1 MKKISWV
8 THPQYDIPLPKNH
21 RFTSS
26 KFSDLYNELKRIRL
40 IDFAEIFIPEKASVS
55 DLIVAHEE
63 RYITKIINGS
73 LEGFEERRLGLKWS
87 PELANRS
94 FLAVNGTLLTA
105 MKAIENGI
113 ACHIAGGTHHSHYNF
128 GSGYCVFNDLAYTSI
143 QLINKNLVKKI
154 LIFDCD
160 VHQGDGTASIL
171 EKNDNVFT
179 CSIHCKNN
187 FPARKSISDFDV
199 ELEDNLDSAQ
209 YLNVL
214 NYTLKE
220 CINRFKPDL
229 VLYDAGVDIHIN
241 DELGKLKVDDDG
253 LKTRDETVLNYFKT
267 LSIPIATVIGGGY
280 SKNNSELA
288 QRHSSVFKAAKKIFL

>member
-113 ACHIAGGTHHSHYNF
+113 ACHIAGGTHHSHHNF

-143 QLINKNLVKKI
+143 QLINKSLVKKI

-288 QRHSSVFKAAKKIFL
+288 QRHSSVFKAAKNIFL

>member
-21 RFTSS
+21 KFTSS

-288 QRHSSVFKAAKKIFL
+288 QRHSSVFKAAKNIFL

>member
-21 RFTSS
+21 KFTSS

-214 NYTLKE
+214 KYTLKE

-288 QRHSSVFKAAKKIFL
+288 QRHSSVFKAAKNIFL

>member
-288 QRHSSVFKAAKKIFL
+288 QRHSSVFKAAKNIFL

>member
-40 IDFAEIFIPEKASVS
+40 IDFAEIFNPEKASVS

-288 QRHSSVFKAAKKIFL
+288 QRHSSVFKAAKNIFL

>member
-113 ACHIAGGTHHSHYNF
+113 ACHIAGGTHHSHHNF

-288 QRHSSVFKAAKKIFL
+288 QRHSSVFKAAKNIFL

>member
-21 RFTSS
+21 KFTSS

>member
-21 RFTSS
+21 KFTSS

-113 ACHIAGGTHHSHYNF
+113 ACHIAGGTHHSHHNF

-288 QRHSSVFKAAKKIFL
+288 QRHSSVFKAAKNIFL